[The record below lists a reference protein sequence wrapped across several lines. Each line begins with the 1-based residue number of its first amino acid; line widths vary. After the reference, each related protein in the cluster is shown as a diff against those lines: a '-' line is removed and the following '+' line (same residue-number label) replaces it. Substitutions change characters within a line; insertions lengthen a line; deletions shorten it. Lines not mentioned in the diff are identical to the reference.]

1 MATKGVK
8 TNATRAA
15 RELQHDVLPDD
26 FPAELVGEF
35 RELPQQFWQNFGV
48 ICGKCLAAGGYVGL
62 SITDDGGS
70 AKLAVR
76 CPSVSFEKRV
86 YKFSDLERLTAY
98 LLGKTAK

>member
-8 TNATRAA
+8 NNGTR
-15 RELQHDVLPDD
+15 RSSELQHAVLPDD

-35 RELPQQFWQNFGV
+35 RELPQQFWTNFGT
-48 ICGKCLAAGGYVGL
+48 ICGKVLAAGGYVGL
-62 SITDDGGS
+62 SVTDDGGS

-76 CPSVSFEKRV
+76 CPLVSFEKRV
-86 YKFSDLERLTAY
+86 YKFVDLERLTAY